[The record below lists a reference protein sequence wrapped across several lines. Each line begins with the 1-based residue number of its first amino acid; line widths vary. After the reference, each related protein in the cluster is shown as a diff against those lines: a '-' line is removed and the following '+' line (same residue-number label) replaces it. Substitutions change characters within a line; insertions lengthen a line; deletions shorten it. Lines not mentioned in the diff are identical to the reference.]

1 MTAFLEEAFGDE
13 LLSLLRADRTTDV
26 MLNEDGAVW
35 IDGDAGRQDS
45 GVRLSVARAQTIL
58 RLLASAARRPVT
70 EHSPVLDNI
79 RLPWGQRFAGTI
91 PPVTIAPTFSIRL
104 PYSRGDIGV
113 DDFRATS
120 TSSRATPSVA
130 GCIDGLVRA
139 VRARRHVLL
148 AGSTGSGK
156 TTLANVLL
164 REMASERLVV
174 IESMKE
180 LIITGKD
187 HIRFLAVEKVV
198 DAARLLALA
207 LRYRPDRIIVDEL
220 RTSAETA
227 VFLQAANTGHGGNL
241 TTLHANSAHDAV
253 DRLEDMVGNAIPI
266 RAIRAAVDVIAFM
279 EDHEVREVIDLQR
292 RPAEVRAIA

>member
-1 MTAFLEEAFGDE
+1 MTFLAKAFGDE
-13 LLSLLRADRTTDV
+13 VLSLFRTERLTDV

-35 IDGDAGRQDS
+35 IDGDEGRQDS
-45 GVRLSVARAQTIL
+45 GVRLSAARAQTIL
-58 RLLASAARRPVT
+58 RLIASAARRPVT

-91 PPVTIAPTFSIRL
+91 PPVTIAPTFAIRL
-104 PYSRGDIGV
+104 PYSRGDIDV
-113 DDFRATS
+113 DAFRS
-120 TSSRATPSVA
+120 TSASCKARPAVA

-148 AGSTGSGK
+148 AGATGSGK

-164 REMASERLVV
+164 REMAGERLVV
-174 IESMKE
+174 IESAKE
-180 LIITGKD
+180 LLITGKD
-187 HIRFLAVEKVV
+187 HVRFLAIEKVV
-198 DAARLLALA
+198 EAARLLALA

-220 RTSAETA
+220 RTSSETA

-241 TTLHANSAHDAV
+241 TTLHANSAHDAI

-266 RAIRAAVDVIAFM
+266 RAIRVAVDVIAFL
-279 EDHEVREVIDLQR
+279 EDHEVREVVDMQR